1 MHWLFSSTV
10 GNCLKLPVDY
20 SVAEYQSGVLLS
32 FCAVEDYKFKALEVG
47 SQTIG
52 S

>member
-1 MHWLFSSTV
+1 MHWPFSRTV

-20 SVAEYQSGVLLS
+20 SVAEYQSGVVMS

-47 SQTIG
+47 SRTIG

>member
-1 MHWLFSSTV
+1 MHWLFSRTV

-20 SVAEYQSGVLLS
+20 SVVEYQSGVLLS
-32 FCAVEDYKFKALEVG
+32 FCAVEDYKFKGLEVG
-47 SQTIG
+47 SRSIG